1 MAGGRAP
8 NRKEYHLTPGNGVS
22 AQTHQSHAVRRD
34 QDQPGKCACPG
45 DAVSDQQ
52 TTLPPEG
59 RRRGELGLLERVG
72 T

>member
-8 NRKEYHLTPGNGVS
+8 NGKEYHLTPGKGVS
-22 AQTHQSHAVRRD
+22 AQTRESHAVRRD
-34 QDQPGKCACPG
+34 QDQPGKCACP

-59 RRRGELGLLERVG
+59 RRRGEPGPLERVG